1 MYKIIALDLDGTLLN
16 SKHKIS
22 AYTKEV
28 IALAMAQ
35 GIKVVLA
42 SGRPLTGMR
51 PLLDELGLTGDDD
64 YVCHFNGAVVE
75 KVGSG
80 VVVNSKII
88 DGAAAK
94 KVARVA
100 KKLGVNVHAFSQEF
114 GLITPVISAYTEL
127 EASLNGIDIHLMDF
141 NSLEDSHPITK
152 VMMIDED
159 EKITAAI
166 EQLPKA
172 LYKEFMI
179 VRSAPWFLEFLNPEC
194 NKGVGIKMIADY
206 LNVPAEQVMCI
217 GDAENDHHMLKYA
230 GLSVAMANAT
240 QATKA
245 IADYITLSNDED
257 GVAHAI
263 KKFALKSY

>member
-28 IALAMAQ
+28 ISLAKAQ

-42 SGRPLTGMR
+42 SGRPLAGMQ
-51 PLLDELGLTGDDD
+51 PLLDELGIDGNDD
-64 YVCHFNGAVVE
+64 YVCHFNGAIVE

-80 VVVNSKII
+80 KVVNSKIV

-94 KVARVA
+94 KVAKIA
-100 KKLGVNVHAFSQEF
+100 KELGVNVHAFSQEF
-114 GLITPVISAYTEL
+114 GLITPAISTYTEL
-127 EASLNGIDIHLMDF
+127 EANINGIEIHLMDF
-141 NSLEDSHPITK
+141 DLLEDDHPITK
-152 VMMIDED
+152 VMMIDEG
-159 EKITAAI
+159 EQLSAAI
-166 EQLPKA
+166 DKLPKS
-172 LYKEFMI
+172 LYDEFMI

-206 LNVPAEQVMCI
+206 LNVPAEQVICI

-230 GLSVAMANAT
+230 GLGIAMANAT
-240 QATKA
+240 EETKA

-263 KKFALKSY
+263 KKFALTSA